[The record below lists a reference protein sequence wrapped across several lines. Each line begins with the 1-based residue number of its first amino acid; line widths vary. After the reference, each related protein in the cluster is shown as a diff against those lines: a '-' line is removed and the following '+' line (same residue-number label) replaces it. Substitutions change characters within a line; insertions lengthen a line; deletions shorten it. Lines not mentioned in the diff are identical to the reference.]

1 MTASLSPL
9 AIVGLVLYLVLLAYF
24 FTMWARFALD
34 LVQSF
39 SRQWRPKGPL
49 LIIAEFAYT
58 VTDPPIKFFRR
69 LIPPLRVGPIALDF
83 GWSITMLLVIVAM
96 YIVARIG

>member
-24 FTMWARFALD
+24 FVMWARFALD

-39 SRQWRPKGPL
+39 SRNWRPRGFL
-49 LIIAEFAYT
+49 MVVAEVVFT
-58 VTDPPIKFFRR
+58 LTDPPIRFFRR
-69 LIPPLRVGPIALDF
+69 VIPPLRVGPIALDF

-96 YIVARIG
+96 YIVTRIG